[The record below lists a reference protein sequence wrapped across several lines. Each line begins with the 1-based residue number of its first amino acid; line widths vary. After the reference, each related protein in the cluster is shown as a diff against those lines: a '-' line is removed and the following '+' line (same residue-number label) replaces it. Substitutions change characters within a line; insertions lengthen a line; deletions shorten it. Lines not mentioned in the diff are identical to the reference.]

1 MKPLGTWTFDSLN
14 AASIST
20 IEYMLRFSNHWLTSV
35 DQIIEVRL
43 NVKRYSLVLELPDD
57 FAGTYTSSQ
66 SIA

>member
-20 IEYMLRFSNHWLTSV
+20 IEYTLRFSNHWLTSV

-43 NVKRYSLVLELPDD
+43 DVKGYSLVLELPDD